1 VYSIRKRIRGV
12 LMAGWACGLGLA
24 GCQLQQKT
32 PGPEPLNDTP
42 IKTDQAMEIRQ
53 WTPSPSLYQ
62 NDSVIAWPDFAPL
75 QSVAL
80 PYPLDFFTEP
90 ALFVGN
96 TFYFPAGI
104 FVEPIWKEQ
113 TYKSLSAP
121 ASYTLMPPL
130 AAGPEPTPR

>member
-1 VYSIRKRIRGV
+1 MTRRSRQIRRWKYGNGRRRRRF
-12 LMAGWACGLGLA
+12 
-24 GCQLQQKT
+24 
-32 PGPEPLNDTP
+32 
-42 IKTDQAMEIRQ
+42 IKTTASSRGRI
-53 WTPSPSLYQ
+53 LL
-62 NDSVIAWPDFAPL
+62 PL